1 MALEIGPLLRTI
13 SRRPAIWALMVLEV
27 AIGVTAVGTLLLSG
41 AWYGEYGQ
49 YPSNL
54 DEPNLV
60 LIATYTPSPAGI
72 EGVAA
77 ERAIRERE
85 RADRRIVRALPDV
98 EAATWVT
105 STIVEDRW
113 TYPSLF
119 SVASGPQARAPGTA
133 PDAIAWVTYT
143 DGEVAHAL
151 SLKFIAGAMP
161 ALAAPVDADDEPALA
176 DRPVAALLT
185 RSVAARLFADP
196 RAAVGTHLTSSRA
209 ADVVVTGVVEDVTM
223 RMAMVPVPSQTV
235 FLLGGAPIDHEAR
248 MIARAR
254 PGRRDALVGA
264 VSAALAATAAD
275 RVVDVRAFD
284 SSTGTHHRIGL
295 GLLRLLGAFGVV
307 VALIALLGA
316 LAATSFLVAQRTR
329 QIGIRR
335 ALGATRGDIVSYF
348 LVECAIAAAMGSI
361 IGVAATAALFA
372 VMRHV
377 FHAIR
382 FDFGLMLLALATL
395 WVGTIIA
402 TLIPA
407 LRAARVPPSVAGRSL

>member
-1 MALEIGPLLRTI
+1 MNFEIGPLLRTI
-13 SRRPAIWALMVLEV
+13 RRRPAIWALMVLEV
-27 AIGVTAVGTLLLSG
+27 AVGVTAIGTLLISG
-41 AWYGEYGQ
+41 AWYGEGGIL
-49 YPSNL
+49 PSGL
-54 DEPNLV
+54 DESNLV
-60 LIATYTPSPAGI
+60 LISTYAPSPVGLDGA
-72 EGVAA
+72 AA

-85 RADRRIVRALPDV
+85 RADRLIVRALPDV

-105 STIVEDRW
+105 STILEDRW

-119 SVASGPQARAPGTA
+119 SVAGGPAGAAPEA
-133 PDAIAWVTYT
+133 VAWVTHT
-143 DGEVAHAL
+143 DGDLARAL
-151 SLKFIAGAMP
+151 GLRFIAGEMP
-161 ALAAPVDADDEPALA
+161 ELGGAAGDADGDPSLGE
-176 DRPVAALLT
+176 RPVAAVIT
-185 RSVAARLFADP
+185 RSLAVQLFGDP
-196 RAAVGTHLTSSRA
+196 RAAPGARLVSSRSG
-209 ADVVVTGVVEDVTM
+209 DVRVTGVVKDVTM
-223 RMAMVPVPSQTV
+223 RMALMPYTSRTV
-235 FLLGGAPIDHEAR
+235 FLFGGAPVDHEAR
-248 MIARAR
+248 IIARAR

-264 VSAALAATAAD
+264 VTAALAGAAAD
-275 RVVDVRAFD
+275 RSADVRVFD

-295 GLLRLLGAFGVV
+295 GLLRLLGVFGVM

-372 VMRHV
+372 VMRQV

-382 FDFGLMLLALATL
+382 FNIALMLLAMAAL
-395 WVGTIIA
+395 WVGTIVA

-407 LRAARVPPSVAGRSL
+407 LRAARVSPSVAGRSL

>member
-1 MALEIGPLLRTI
+1 VTFEVGPLLRTI
-13 SRRPAIWALMVLEV
+13 RRRPAIWALMVLEV
-27 AIGVTAVGTLLLSG
+27 AVGVTAIGTLLISG
-41 AWYGEYGQ
+41 AWYGEGGIQ
-49 YPSNL
+49 PSGL

-60 LIATYTPSPAGI
+60 LISTYTPSPVGL
-72 EGVAA
+72 EGAAA
-77 ERAIRERE
+77 ERAVRERE

-105 STIVEDRW
+105 STILEDRW

-119 SVASGPQARAPGTA
+119 SVAGGPPGLA
-133 PDAIAWVTYT
+133 PDAIAWVTHT
-143 DGEVAHAL
+143 DGDLARAL
-151 SLKFIAGAMP
+151 RLRFIAGEMP
-161 ALAAPVDADDEPALA
+161 ALGAAVDADGDPALGE
-176 DRPVAALLT
+176 RPVAAVIT
-185 RSVAARLFADP
+185 RCLAARLFADP
-196 RAAVGTHLTSSRA
+196 RAAAGALLTSSRSG
-209 ADVVVTGVVEDVTM
+209 DVAVTGVVEDVTM
-223 RMAMVPVPSQTV
+223 RMALMPYAACTV
-235 FLLGGAPIDHEAR
+235 FLFGGAPVDHEAR

-264 VSAALAATAAD
+264 VTAALAGAAAN
-275 RVVDVRAFD
+275 RAVDVRPFD

-295 GLLRLLGAFGVV
+295 GLLRLLGFFGVM

-335 ALGATRGDIVSYF
+335 ALGATRGDIVWYF
-348 LVECAIAAAMGSI
+348 LLECAIAAAMGSI

-382 FDFGLMLLALATL
+382 FNFALMLLALATL
-395 WVGTIIA
+395 WVGTIVA

-407 LRAARVPPSVAGRSL
+407 LRAARVSPSVAGRSL